1 MKKLRYEINSDG
13 VAQII
18 MDDGKANTM
27 NNIFFE
33 ELMLLLDRLHE
44 DQAKVVI
51 FTGNNGIFSGGL
63 DLGYL
68 ISLTREDLVIFIEQF
83 AKAMIR
89 VLTLPIPTLA
99 ACNGHTIA
107 GGLMLALA
115 CDVRFIS
122 DGNHKIQ
129 MNETING
136 IPIPKWMLL
145 IAESTVAPQWRSE
158 LLLHAHLYSPSE
170 AIEKGLFNGLI
181 SDNPDILNELESR
194 IDRLLKVNPVAYA
207 KTKQRLVKELE
218 ILKSVELLTE
228 EFSD

>member
-1 MKKLRYEINSDG
+1 MEKLRYEIGGDG

-18 MDDGKANTM
+18 MDDGKANAM
-27 NNIFFE
+27 NDIFFK
-33 ELMLLLDRLHE
+33 ELMILLDRVQK
-44 DQAKVVI
+44 DQAKVVV

-68 ISLTREDLVIFIEQF
+68 ISLSKDGLVAFIEQF

-89 VLTLPIPTLA
+89 VYTLPIPTIA

-115 CDVRFIS
+115 CDVRFIA
-122 DGNHKIQ
+122 DGNYKIQ

-145 IAESTVAPQWRSE
+145 IANLTVAPQWRPE
-158 LLLHAHLYSPSE
+158 MLLHAHLYSPRE
-170 AIEKGLFNGLI
+170 AIEKGFFNGMI
-181 SDNPDILNELESR
+181 SENPDILKDLKSR
-194 IDRLLKVNPVAYA
+194 IEDLKKVNPVAYA
-207 KTKQRLVKELE
+207 KTKQRMSCEQD
-218 ILKSVELLTE
+218 ILDSIKLLKE
-228 EFSD
+228 EFGD